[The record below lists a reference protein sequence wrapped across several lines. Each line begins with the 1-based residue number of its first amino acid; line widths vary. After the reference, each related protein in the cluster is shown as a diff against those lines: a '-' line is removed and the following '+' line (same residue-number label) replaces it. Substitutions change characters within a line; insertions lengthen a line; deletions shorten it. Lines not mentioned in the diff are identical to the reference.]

1 MCLCSPLCIS
11 LVPSFY
17 TLNRALLTASSPSTT
32 PSKTTTMTTT
42 WPYYLNRSCIS
53 LVPSFDVK
61 QSVANHQ
68 LPEHYTKQN
77 DHNDNNMAIRITL
90 KTIDYYKFRKMVV
103 DGNRDDYA
111 VCSKDV
117 RTLCDSVQTILFRD
131 EEFDDVSDRMRF
143 DEICKYVY
151 H

>member
-1 MCLCSPLCIS
+1 MVSKLIRYNYYNLLLFTHQIIHGYSFLDRPHVCVGLYNFIGIS
-11 LVPSFY
+11 F
-17 TLNRALLTASSPSTT
+17 
-32 PSKTTTMTTT
+32 
-42 WPYYLNRSCIS
+42 
-53 LVPSFDVK
+53 VPSFDVK
-61 QSVANHQ
+61 QSVANRE

-143 DEICKYVY
+143 DEICKYVC